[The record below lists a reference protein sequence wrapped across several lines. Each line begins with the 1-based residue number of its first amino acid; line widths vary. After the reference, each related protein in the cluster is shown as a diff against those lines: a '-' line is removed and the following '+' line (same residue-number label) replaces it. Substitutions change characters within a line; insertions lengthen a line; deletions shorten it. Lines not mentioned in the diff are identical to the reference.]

1 MGSSGSL
8 LTLAALMC
16 LCLVNVSCSAQHKDL
31 STAQTGAPP
40 ERVAVEKLEI
50 RLTQEAYANAN
61 FKMATIGKDHFLPRL
76 ETTAVISADPQR
88 IAQVGSYMA
97 GRVAVIAVGLGDQV
111 EKGKPLIEVDSIEMH
126 QVSTEY
132 RTALAQAQQAN
143 DALSRQGMLAKEHV
157 NAAQDLARARAAAQ
171 QASATFDEAEEH
183 LGFLGLNA
191 ATVRALRQGKNVAP
205 LRSIVRAPISG
216 RVAALSVNLGQ
227 VLGGKEQLMTIMDT
241 DPVWATLRLFE
252 SDLQDI
258 KIGAG
263 VNVSVPTYP
272 GRQFLGTVAAISDLI
287 DTSTRSVE
295 VRTRLDNAD
304 GSLKPG
310 MSAVAIISLTTEG
323 DGIWLPAEAVQH
335 HGKEQVV
342 FVQTSALEFMAQ
354 PVAVRAQR
362 AGFIRVTL
370 GLKPGS
376 TIVIDGAFLLR
387 GELERASLED
397 G

>member
-1 MGSSGSL
+1 MSSSCFF
-8 LTLAALMC
+8 LTLAAFAT
-16 LCLVNVSCSAQHKDL
+16 LCLVNVSCSTKQEDR
-31 STAQTGAPP
+31 SAPQAGTYP
-40 ERVAVEKLEI
+40 ELAPVEKLQV
-50 RLTQEAYANAN
+50 RLTREAYVNAN
-61 FKMATIGKDHFLPRL
+61 FKMATIGKDSFLPRL

-97 GRVAVIAVGLGDQV
+97 GRVAVIAVELGDQV
-111 EKGKPLIEVDSIEMH
+111 RKGQPLIEVDSIEMH

-132 RTALAQAQQAN
+132 RNALAQAEQAK
-143 DALSRQGMLAKEHV
+143 DTLVRQNMLAKEHV
-157 NAAQDLARARAAAQ
+157 NAAQDLSRARAAAQ
-171 QASATFDEAEEH
+171 QTSATFDEAEEH
-183 LGFLGLNA
+183 LGFLGLDA
-191 ATVRALRQGKNVAP
+191 ATVRALRQGKSVAP

-216 RVAALSVNLGQ
+216 RVAAFSVNLGQ

-263 VNVSVPTYP
+263 VSVSVPTYP

-310 MSAVAIISLTTEG
+310 MSAVASMSLTTEG
-323 DGIWLPAEAVQH
+323 DGTWLPAEAVQQ

-342 FVQTSALEFMAQ
+342 FVQTSALEFVAQ
-354 PVAVRAQR
+354 PVEVRAQR
-362 AGFIRVTL
+362 AGFVRVTL

-376 TIVIDGAFLLR
+376 AIVIDGAFLLR
-387 GELERASLED
+387 GELERTSLED